1 MNKTQ
6 YVDLF
11 NEFVPRLPKNEAEYD
26 ALVEQLNWLIDKGDL
41 SPDEH
46 DYMMLL
52 GVLIQAYDDVYYPD
66 AMFDVRGSEFVR
78 QLLQEQ
84 GLRQKDLVPIF
95 KTESIVSD
103 VLNGKRRMTVEHLV
117 KMSDFFHLPIEAFIE
132 PQVK

>member
-1 MNKTQ
+1 MNKVH

-11 NEFVPRLPKNEAEYD
+11 NEFVPRLPKNEVEYD
-26 ALVEQLNWLIDKGDL
+26 ALVEQLNWLIDKGKL

-46 DYMMLL
+46 DFMMLL
-52 GVLIQAYDDVYYPD
+52 GVLIQVYDDIHFPD
-66 AMFDVRGSEFVR
+66 VMFDVRGSELVQ

-103 VLNGKRRMTVEHLV
+103 VLNRKRQMTVEHLV
-117 KMSDFFHLPIEAFIE
+117 KLSDFFRLPIEAFIE
-132 PQVK
+132 PQTK